1 LDYYTRTT
9 FEVVA
14 AGLGAQDAVVGGGRY
29 NGLMKELGGPDLPGL
44 GFAIGQERL
53 LEILPQAVG
62 DAGKSRV
69 FLAALGAAARDRAF
83 PLLQELRQ
91 AGLAADMDF
100 EGRSLKAQ
108 MSMADRLGASFVVIL
123 GERELERDEVVL
135 RHMATSQQQTV
146 PTAQLLPRLAAQ
158 LQVGF

>member
-1 LDYYTRTT
+1 
-9 FEVVA
+9 
-14 AGLGAQDAVVGGGRY
+14 
-29 NGLMKELGGPDLPGL
+29 
-44 GFAIGQERL
+44 
-53 LEILPQAVG
+53 
-62 DAGKSRV
+62 
-69 FLAALGAAARDRAF
+69 
-83 PLLQELRQ
+83 LLQELRQ